1 MKKKL
6 LSLLIGLGI
15 LALPFVVD
23 AAIFNSNQVGAS
35 PSGGYVLQTN
45 GATSSWVATSSL
57 GISGGGGSSTV
68 LYQGNGILLNTSG
81 TNGYIINIATGT
93 AGYFPFWN
101 AAGNALT
108 PTSSIFVSSTGNVG
122 IGTTTPNSPL
132 QVVSGTT
139 NYLTFDPTLFNTFIG
154 QGAGNFTAT
163 GTKNVGVGYLA
174 LHALTTG
181 GTNTANG
188 YYSLVANTTGGNN
201 TANGYSSLYANT
213 TGGNNTANGY
223 SSLYANTTGGGNT
236 ANGYQAGRFISG
248 GVGLNQT
255 STYSTYIGFNAYPLA
270 SGDTNET
277 VIGNGAV
284 GSGSNTVTLGGTGT
298 TGTIIPYGNV
308 GIGTP
313 SPSSTLTVNGSFA
326 TNLQEIST
334 STTIAATSSIVGVT
348 SITTPITITLP
359 PVSSMAEGSEIT
371 VKDEAGDANTYN
383 ITVQGSA
390 TSQKIDGA
398 TTTILT
404 SNYQAIK
411 IYENGSNWY
420 IE

>member
-122 IGTTTPNSPL
+122 IGTPTPNSPL

-188 YYSLVANTTGGNN
+188 YYSLVANTTGNNN
-201 TANGYSSLYANT
+201 TANGYASLYGNT
-213 TGGNNTANGY
+213 TGGN
-223 SSLYANTTGGGNT
+223 NT

>member
-122 IGTTTPNSPL
+122 IGTPTPNSPL

-174 LHALTTG
+174 LHVLTTG
-181 GTNTANG
+181 NNNTANG
-188 YYSLVANTTGGNN
+188 YYSLVANTTGNNN
-201 TANGYSSLYANT
+201 TANGYASLYGNT
-213 TGGNNTANGY
+213 TGGN
-223 SSLYANTTGGGNT
+223 NT

>member
-139 NYLTFDPTLFNTFIG
+139 NYLT
-154 QGAGNFTAT
+154 
-163 GTKNVGVGYLA
+163 
-174 LHALTTG
+174 
-181 GTNTANG
+181 
-188 YYSLVANTTGGNN
+188 
-201 TANGYSSLYANT
+201 
-213 TGGNNTANGY
+213 
-223 SSLYANTTGGGNT
+223 
-236 ANGYQAGRFISG
+236 
-248 GVGLNQT
+248 
-255 STYSTYIGFNAYPLA
+255 
-270 SGDTNET
+270 
-277 VIGNGAV
+277 
-284 GSGSNTVTLGGTGT
+284 
-298 TGTIIPYGNV
+298 
-308 GIGTP
+308 
-313 SPSSTLTVNGSFA
+313 
-326 TNLQEIST
+326 
-334 STTIAATSSIVGVT
+334 
-348 SITTPITITLP
+348 
-359 PVSSMAEGSEIT
+359 
-371 VKDEAGDANTYN
+371 
-383 ITVQGSA
+383 
-390 TSQKIDGA
+390 
-398 TTTILT
+398 
-404 SNYQAIK
+404 
-411 IYENGSNWY
+411 
-420 IE
+420 

>member
-122 IGTTTPNSPL
+122 IGTPTPNSPL

-174 LHALTTG
+174 LHVLTTG
-181 GTNTANG
+181 N
-188 YYSLVANTTGGNN
+188 NN
-201 TANGYSSLYANT
+201 TANGYASLYGNT
-213 TGGNNTANGY
+213 TGGN
-223 SSLYANTTGGGNT
+223 NT